1 MLREH
6 ERTQSKLKE
15 DLGQLVLSALS
26 DDEIFEIMLNP
37 DGTLWVEGFARIQ
50 FRAWPR
56 ELPIKKAQVLEGNFG
71 LSSIMNLSY
80 IDFKPLCRQ
89 L

>member
-15 DLGQLVLSALS
+15 DLGELVLSALS

-37 DGTLWVEGFARIQ
+37 DGTLWVEGFARNERIRQ
-50 FRAWPR
+50 NGGGISAKFNKYSFKRGR
-56 ELPIKKAQVLEGNFG
+56 EN
-71 LSSIMNLSY
+71 Y
-80 IDFKPLCRQ
+80 R
-89 L
+89 